1 MREAIE
7 ASSVLQIDDEN
18 PDIVIAIGGDETLM
32 SAFHKYFDQIDHI
45 GFVGI
50 HTGHLGFYT
59 WHELTIEKII
69 KTLSQDKIP
78 MTADP
83 LVQATVTLENGEE
96 TVLTGLNEITF
107 RRSIQTIKADVYLNK
122 QLFERFNGDGL
133 CVSTP
138 TGSTAY
144 NKSLGGAIV
153 SPTLKAVQM
162 SEMSS
167 INNRVYRTISSS
179 IVIGERESIT
189 VVPEPGLEDYY
200 FIGADD
206 VEFKHSTHIKK
217 LSIKFHLKLLILLT
231 LENLPFGAEFIK
243 HLLAQTISINRGSSY

>member
-59 WHELTIEKII
+59 WHELIIEEII
-69 KTLSQDKIP
+69 ETLSQDKIP
-78 MTADP
+78 RIADP

-96 TVLTGLNEITF
+96 TVLTGLNK
-107 RRSIQTIKADVYLNK
+107 RSIQTIKADVYLNK

-144 NKSLGGAIV
+144 NKSLGG
-153 SPTLKAVQM
+153 
-162 SEMSS
+162 
-167 INNRVYRTISSS
+167 RR
-179 IVIGERESIT
+179 
-189 VVPEPGLEDYY
+189 
-200 FIGADD
+200 
-206 VEFKHSTHIKK
+206 
-217 LSIKFHLKLLILLT
+217 LSDT
-231 LENLPFGAEFIK
+231 
-243 HLLAQTISINRGSSY
+243 

>member
-59 WHELTIEKII
+59 WHELIIEEII
-69 KTLSQDKIP
+69 ETLSQDKIP
-78 MTADP
+78 MIADP

-96 TVLTGLNEITF
+96 TVLTGLNK
-107 RRSIQTIKADVYLNK
+107 RSIQTIKADVYLNN

-144 NKSLGGAIV
+144 NKSLGG
-153 SPTLKAVQM
+153 
-162 SEMSS
+162 
-167 INNRVYRTISSS
+167 RR
-179 IVIGERESIT
+179 
-189 VVPEPGLEDYY
+189 
-200 FIGADD
+200 
-206 VEFKHSTHIKK
+206 
-217 LSIKFHLKLLILLT
+217 LSDT
-231 LENLPFGAEFIK
+231 
-243 HLLAQTISINRGSSY
+243 

>member
-18 PDIVIAIGGDETLM
+18 PNIVIAVGGDGTLM
-32 SAFHKYFDQIDHI
+32 SAFRKYFDQIDHI

-50 HTGHLGFYT
+50 HTGQLGFYT
-59 WHELTIEKII
+59 WHELTIEEII
-69 KTLSQDKIP
+69 ETLSQDKIP

-107 RRSIQTIKADVYLNK
+107 RRIIQAIKADVYLNK
-122 QLFERFNGDGL
+122 QLFERFKGDGL

-144 NKSLGGAIV
+144 NKALGGAIV
-153 SPTLKAVQM
+153 SPTLKAIQM

-167 INNRVYRTISSS
+167 INNRVYRTIFFQS
-179 IVIGERESIT
+179 
-189 VVPEPGLEDYY
+189 
-200 FIGADD
+200 
-206 VEFKHSTHIKK
+206 
-217 LSIKFHLKLLILLT
+217 
-231 LENLPFGAEFIK
+231 
-243 HLLAQTISINRGSSY
+243 